1 MVGFEHVNKNLA
13 VAELSSYIGC
23 MTGTELRAAIR
34 ALGLKQNQFAKM
46 IERREGTV
54 SDWCN
59 DKWPVPR
66 EVELLLDNMQDLR
79 GKTLETVSVP

>member
-1 MVGFEHVNKNLA
+1 
-13 VAELSSYIGC
+13 
-23 MTGTELRAAIR
+23 MTGSELRAAIVS
-34 ALGLKQNQFAKM
+34 LGLKQREFAQM

-66 EVELLLDNMQDLR
+66 EVELLL
-79 GKTLETVSVP
+79 GKMALERINVS